1 MTAPCVL
8 SREMPQTSL
17 HLLFLLLLIFKMH
30 QVDNDSG
37 DLISDGKPERH

>member
-1 MTAPCVL
+1 MRVF
-8 SREMPQTSL
+8 SREMPQTFL

-30 QVDNDSG
+30 HVDNDSG